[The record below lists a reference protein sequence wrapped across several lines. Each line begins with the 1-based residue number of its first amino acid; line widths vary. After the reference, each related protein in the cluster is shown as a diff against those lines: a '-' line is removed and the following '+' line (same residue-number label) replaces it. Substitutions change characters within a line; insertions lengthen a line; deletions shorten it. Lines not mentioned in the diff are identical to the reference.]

1 MASLENVKALH
12 EAGLHSSAQLLASFL
27 LSINE
32 QASTH
37 DKQDVN
43 NMANKHQLMVYFADS
58 LFKEEHYRRAVHYY
72 TKALQLR
79 KAISKNKTK
88 LSSQSGLAP
97 EVDVKYK
104 AYKCHISL
112 KEPKEALAM
121 LEGITQRQRTP
132 KVNIALA
139 KLYRHQGMERSAL
152 SCYKEVLRQCP
163 FALEAATGL
172 LALGVT
178 STEVT
183 SLMSRNQTASGS
195 TTNEWLASWI
205 KAHTLTVTNKFAKAA
220 QSLKTLETQVLR
232 DNVELLCDIAENFY
246 SAGDMKSSKAVFQRA
261 HSLDPYVIKGM
272 DVYAYLLAQDSNTK
286 ELERLSKNL
295 IQVTQNKAEPWVAMA
310 HFCNLTN
317 RKPRAVYF
325 AQKAHTIDSHN
336 VQALILK
343 ASLLQALDKYQEA
356 LLHFREAVKLSPSNF
371 EAVKG
376 LVECYLSAERFR
388 DAMAIAKNALKTL
401 GTTTRTLTLCASVIT
416 HDPSTQ
422 EKAKSMLEKALSL
435 DPGHTEAVCLL
446 AEILGHKQEYDKAIE
461 LLKKHLINHRTARL
475 HQLLGD
481 FLATTNEYQEALD
494 QYTKSLSLNPGNAK
508 AIEGIQNVEK
518 QNSGADMDSDD
529 EVDPLGS
536 HHPEGLGLD
545 EDDPDGDDS
554 WTSQDL
560 RAPLSF

>member
-72 TKALQLR
+72 TRALQLR

-88 LSSQSGLAP
+88 LSSQSVRIQSFWLAP

-139 KLYRHQGMERSAL
+139 KLYRHQGMERSAI

-195 TTNEWLASWI
+195 TTNECWI
-205 KAHTLTVTNKFAKAA
+205 KAHSLTVTNNHSIKCFMSF
-220 QSLKTLETQVLR
+220 QLVNTLKVLR

-481 FLATTNEYQEALD
+481 FLATTNEYQDALD

-545 EDDPDGDDS
+545 EVSVFTG
-554 WTSQDL
+554 
-560 RAPLSF
+560 